1 MFATPLRRFARRLA
15 IGPTYSFYWETP
27 PVTELATQPKLAP
40 PEPNARRHVWLEL
53 GLLAVL
59 LLGTGVALS
68 HNKADA
74 DLWGHILFG
83 LETIAAGGPHH
94 HATHTYTGD
103 SHPWVNHEN
112 LSEIMLA
119 VVHHF
124 GGGRGLLLGKLLLG
138 LAIAGS
144 MIYMARKRGAHVAA
158 VCAVVLTVAINL
170 SAGWTLRPQL
180 FTYTALAAMVLLLD
194 AAFADWD
201 TKRTIRAGWLW
212 LIVPLMAVWVN
223 AHGGFLAGYGLLVL
237 YLMVRAFQAGWRDGL
252 AAWRTVLLL
261 VLIVALGALA
271 TLLTPYGPL
280 MHRWIAGAMIQPPAE
295 ITEWARLWPG
305 VNGFWP
311 ATLLLVLTLVSL
323 LGTTRRR
330 DPAQMLLLAVATW
343 QAVSHARHVP
353 LLAVLVGYWIPVH
366 CESLFARLRL
376 GLSAGGGRSQEIVLS
391 RAAFALYGGLL
402 ATACLVLGGIL
413 AQRCSQLHVDRQQF
427 PVAAI
432 DFMAKRGLNGRLVV
446 TYNWAQYAIAALPD
460 SPVGFDGRFDTC
472 YPQSVLD
479 AHFDFILG
487 DEPGKRSRAVSGRA
501 LAAGAPTNSD
511 TPGDSA
517 RPLTP
522 LVLELG
528 SPELVLIDRR
538 QPHSTLRMS
547 EHPDWELLY
556 QDQLAQVWGHKLRFT
571 DPASPDYIPASQR
584 RITDEAQHGHVPWPA
599 LPAMTAGSQRTAG
612 TFPPLTLPNRKGD
625 T

>member
-1 MFATPLRRFARRLA
+1 MTEPAKRTEIALLTPAVRRRA
-15 IGPTYSFYWETP
+15 
-27 PVTELATQPKLAP
+27 
-40 PEPNARRHVWLEL
+40 WLER
-53 GLLAVL
+53 GLLAAL

-83 LETIAAGGPHH
+83 LETIAAGGPHP
-94 HATHTYTGD
+94 HATHTYTAAG
-103 SHPWVNHEN
+103 HPWVNHEN
-112 LSEIMLA
+112 LSEMALA
-119 VVHHF
+119 VVHHL
-124 GGGRGLLLGKLLLG
+124 GGGRGLLIGKLLLG
-138 LAIAGS
+138 LTIVGS

-158 VCAVVLTVAINL
+158 VCAVMLTVAINL
-170 SAGWTLRPQL
+170 TAGWTLRPQL

-194 AAFADWD
+194 GAFADWD
-201 TKRTIRAGWLW
+201 AKRTIRAGWLW
-212 LIVPLMAVWVN
+212 LTMPLMAVWVN

-295 ITEWARLWPG
+295 ITEWARLGPG

-311 ATLLLVLTLVSL
+311 ATLLVVLTLASL
-323 LGTTRRR
+323 LGTTHRR
-330 DPAQMLLLAVATW
+330 DPAQMLLLAVAAW

-353 LLAVLVGYWIPVH
+353 LLAILVGYWIPVH
-366 CESLFARLRL
+366 CESLMARLRL

-391 RAAFALYGGLL
+391 RTAFALYGGLL
-402 ATACLVLGGIL
+402 ATACLVLGGAL
-413 AQRCSQLHVDRQQF
+413 AQRCSQLHVERQQF

-487 DEPGKRSRAVSGRA
+487 DEPGKRSRVSGRA
-501 LAAGAPTNSD
+501 LAPGDPTNPHS
-511 TPGDSA
+511 TPV
-517 RPLTP
+517 
-522 LVLELG
+522 VLHLG

-538 QPHSTLRMS
+538 QPNSTLHMT

-556 QDQLAQVWGHKLRFT
+556 QDQVAQVWGRKLRFT
-571 DPASPDYIPASQR
+571 DPASPDYIPPSQR
-584 RITDEAQHGHVPWPA
+584 RITDEPQQGVVAWPA
-599 LPAMTAGSQRTAG
+599 LPAVPAGMQRTAG